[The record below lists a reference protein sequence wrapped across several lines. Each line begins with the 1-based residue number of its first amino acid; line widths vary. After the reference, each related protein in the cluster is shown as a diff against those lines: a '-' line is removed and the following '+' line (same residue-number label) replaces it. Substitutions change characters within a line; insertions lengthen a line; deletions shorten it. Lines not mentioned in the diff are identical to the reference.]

1 MVTPLHIEIAMHYH
15 CRTGQY
21 EMVTTN
27 ETRHGHAEDLVRAGL
42 LKRLMSCPGTGI
54 DPGHIGYFKTDALAV
69 WIEAI
74 CSVPFPVQQWV
85 IPGQDP
91 SHD

>member
-1 MVTPLHIEIAMHYH
+1 MVTPLHIQIAMHYH
-15 CRTGQY
+15 CHPGQY

-27 ETRHGHAEDLVRAGL
+27 ETRRQYAEDLVRAGL
-42 LKRLMSCPGTGI
+42 LRKEGCLTSGPI
-54 DPGHIGYFKTDALAV
+54 VGYAATDGLRV

-85 IPGQDP
+85 IPSAIPRSDR
-91 SHD
+91 DV